1 VVVRTRYPP
10 SVAPFV
16 GVGHHAQDREAVG
29 RFLALPIVQ
38 GLFGWGHVLQAAHV
52 EHDLGLPIDHLWL
65 GPILFVVLA
74 ALLLIG
80 MRLPY
85 PRFRPDAQ
93 PGRPAPGRSTIGSV
107 ACRASGRITP
117 PSASPLEIEDLR
129 AELRSD
135 PPQGST
141 LRIEIDGRW
150 QPFLIPRNL
159 GGLGGT
165 ELGDLLTVLSHRPA
179 LKVDWFGSNVLLVF
193 ADTASRDAAASMVRG
208 GD

>member
-1 VVVRTRYPP
+1 M
-10 SVAPFV
+10 
-16 GVGHHAQDREAVG
+16 
-29 RFLALPIVQ
+29 Q

-65 GPILFVVLA
+65 GPILLMAFA

-85 PRFRPDAQ
+85 PRFRPHARS
-93 PGRPAPGRSTIGSV
+93 GRPAPGRSGIGSV
-107 ACRASGRITP
+107 LCRASGRITP
-117 PSASPLEIEDLR
+117 PNASPFEIEDLR

-135 PPQGST
+135 PPRGAE

-165 ELGDLLTVLSHRPA
+165 EPGDQLTVRSHRPA

-193 ADTASRDAAASMVRG
+193 ADIAGRDAANSMVRG